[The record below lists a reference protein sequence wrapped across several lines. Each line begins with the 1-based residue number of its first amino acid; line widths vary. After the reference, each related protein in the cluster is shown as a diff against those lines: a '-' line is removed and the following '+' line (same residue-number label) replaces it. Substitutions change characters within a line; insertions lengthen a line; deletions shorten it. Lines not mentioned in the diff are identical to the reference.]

1 MTRKHFRRLISGI
14 YLISTGIGIS
24 ISLIAL
30 YSKLGS
36 DYSTPLTWLAVFE
49 FWTLLLP
56 ALVTCIIVGL
66 VRLTNKIEPLSEE
79 ERQQS
84 FVERLSKTQLFIP
97 LSLLLAVPSAFLAS
111 TIPDIWI
118 RGFFRVFSI
127 FIAVHLFITWL
138 LVLLLRRT
146 TRIRKTGW
154 KIVLIL
160 LFILSTIAYILV
172 STIACD
178 LASTDAFYWSE
189 SHRRSTSD
197 NREYTESDA
206 QRETPDCPDEE
217 VVVSEET
224 AERLA
229 DDAMYI
235 YNQYDWAAL
244 GEDYVYSFVM
254 ECSEILEYN
263 PNAIYTPCIL
273 TSPEEIGEE
282 KYREFAARDS
292 MRFVVKQRLSRFYHQ
307 VFHSDYEDFDSEDFD
322 TMLWWLKKAL
332 LKRKDAIDY
341 NFFAKRV
348 DMLDLAWRELN
359 ALGEKNGRDAFTD
372 LQLCKRGRHVSALA
386 RIRRLHH
393 QSLCTLHGQQKFR
406 RSISVA
412 LGLYVLGA
420 AFQRRNQRHVAHTPR
435 SNTRRVSERTL
446 SAETVLQPDR
456 NIARPKRGLPSLSTW
471 YKPITGRSRS

>member
-154 KIVLIL
+154 K
-160 LFILSTIAYILV
+160 
-172 STIACD
+172 
-178 LASTDAFYWSE
+178 
-189 SHRRSTSD
+189 
-197 NREYTESDA
+197 
-206 QRETPDCPDEE
+206 
-217 VVVSEET
+217 
-224 AERLA
+224 
-229 DDAMYI
+229 
-235 YNQYDWAAL
+235 
-244 GEDYVYSFVM
+244 
-254 ECSEILEYN
+254 
-263 PNAIYTPCIL
+263 
-273 TSPEEIGEE
+273 
-282 KYREFAARDS
+282 
-292 MRFVVKQRLSRFYHQ
+292 
-307 VFHSDYEDFDSEDFD
+307 
-322 TMLWWLKKAL
+322 
-332 LKRKDAIDY
+332 
-341 NFFAKRV
+341 
-348 DMLDLAWRELN
+348 
-359 ALGEKNGRDAFTD
+359 
-372 LQLCKRGRHVSALA
+372 
-386 RIRRLHH
+386 
-393 QSLCTLHGQQKFR
+393 
-406 RSISVA
+406 
-412 LGLYVLGA
+412 
-420 AFQRRNQRHVAHTPR
+420 
-435 SNTRRVSERTL
+435 
-446 SAETVLQPDR
+446 
-456 NIARPKRGLPSLSTW
+456 
-471 YKPITGRSRS
+471 

>member
-160 LFILSTIAYILV
+160 LTF
-172 STIACD
+172 
-178 LASTDAFYWSE
+178 WSRP
-189 SHRRSTSD
+189 SH
-197 NREYTESDA
+197 A
-206 QRETPDCPDEE
+206 
-217 VVVSEET
+217 
-224 AERLA
+224 
-229 DDAMYI
+229 
-235 YNQYDWAAL
+235 
-244 GEDYVYSFVM
+244 
-254 ECSEILEYN
+254 
-263 PNAIYTPCIL
+263 
-273 TSPEEIGEE
+273 TSPRPTHSIG
-282 KYREFAARDS
+282 RNRIAARH
-292 MRFVVKQRLSRFYHQ
+292 RTTGNIRNRTR
-307 VFHSDYEDFDSEDFD
+307 SEKPR
-322 TMLWWLKKAL
+322 TAPT
-332 LKRKDAIDY
+332 KR
-341 NFFAKRV
+341 
-348 DMLDLAWRELN
+348 
-359 ALGEKNGRDAFTD
+359 
-372 LQLCKRGRHVSALA
+372 
-386 RIRRLHH
+386 
-393 QSLCTLHGQQKFR
+393 
-406 RSISVA
+406 
-412 LGLYVLGA
+412 
-420 AFQRRNQRHVAHTPR
+420 
-435 SNTRRVSERTL
+435 
-446 SAETVLQPDR
+446 
-456 NIARPKRGLPSLSTW
+456 
-471 YKPITGRSRS
+471 

>member
-160 LFILSTIAYILV
+160 LFILSTIAYILGLDHRMRPRLDRRILLV
-172 STIACD
+172 GIASPLD
-178 LASTDAFYWSE
+178 IG
-189 SHRRSTSD
+189 
-197 NREYTESDA
+197 
-206 QRETPDCPDEE
+206 QPG
-217 VVVSEET
+217 
-224 AERLA
+224 
-229 DDAMYI
+229 I
-235 YNQYDWAAL
+235 Y
-244 GEDYVYSFVM
+244 G
-254 ECSEILEYN
+254 
-263 PNAIYTPCIL
+263 
-273 TSPEEIGEE
+273 IG
-282 KYREFAARDS
+282 RAAR
-292 MRFVVKQRLSRFYHQ
+292 
-307 VFHSDYEDFDSEDFD
+307 
-322 TMLWWLKKAL
+322 
-332 LKRKDAIDY
+332 
-341 NFFAKRV
+341 N
-348 DMLDLAWRELN
+348 
-359 ALGEKNGRDAFTD
+359 
-372 LQLCKRGRHVSALA
+372 
-386 RIRRLHH
+386 
-393 QSLCTLHGQQKFR
+393 
-406 RSISVA
+406 
-412 LGLYVLGA
+412 
-420 AFQRRNQRHVAHTPR
+420 P
-435 SNTRRVSERTL
+435 
-446 SAETVLQPDR
+446 
-456 NIARPKRGLPSLSTW
+456 GLPRRR
-471 YKPITGRSRS
+471 GSRE

>member
-244 GEDYVYSFVM
+244 VKTTF
-254 ECSEILEYN
+254 IL
-263 PNAIYTPCIL
+263 L
-273 TSPEEIGEE
+273 
-282 KYREFAARDS
+282 
-292 MRFVVKQRLSRFYHQ
+292 
-307 VFHSDYEDFDSEDFD
+307 
-322 TMLWWLKKAL
+322 
-332 LKRKDAIDY
+332 
-341 NFFAKRV
+341 
-348 DMLDLAWRELN
+348 
-359 ALGEKNGRDAFTD
+359 
-372 LQLCKRGRHVSALA
+372 
-386 RIRRLHH
+386 
-393 QSLCTLHGQQKFR
+393 
-406 RSISVA
+406 
-412 LGLYVLGA
+412 
-420 AFQRRNQRHVAHTPR
+420 
-435 SNTRRVSERTL
+435 
-446 SAETVLQPDR
+446 
-456 NIARPKRGLPSLSTW
+456 
-471 YKPITGRSRS
+471 

>member
-160 LFILSTIAYILV
+160 LFMLSTIAYILRPRLDRRILLV
-172 STIACD
+172 GIASPLD
-178 LASTDAFYWSE
+178 IG
-189 SHRRSTSD
+189 
-197 NREYTESDA
+197 
-206 QRETPDCPDEE
+206 QPG
-217 VVVSEET
+217 
-224 AERLA
+224 
-229 DDAMYI
+229 I
-235 YNQYDWAAL
+235 Y
-244 GEDYVYSFVM
+244 G
-254 ECSEILEYN
+254 
-263 PNAIYTPCIL
+263 
-273 TSPEEIGEE
+273 IG
-282 KYREFAARDS
+282 RAAR
-292 MRFVVKQRLSRFYHQ
+292 
-307 VFHSDYEDFDSEDFD
+307 
-322 TMLWWLKKAL
+322 
-332 LKRKDAIDY
+332 
-341 NFFAKRV
+341 N
-348 DMLDLAWRELN
+348 
-359 ALGEKNGRDAFTD
+359 
-372 LQLCKRGRHVSALA
+372 
-386 RIRRLHH
+386 
-393 QSLCTLHGQQKFR
+393 
-406 RSISVA
+406 
-412 LGLYVLGA
+412 
-420 AFQRRNQRHVAHTPR
+420 P
-435 SNTRRVSERTL
+435 
-446 SAETVLQPDR
+446 
-456 NIARPKRGLPSLSTW
+456 GLPRRR
-471 YKPITGRSRS
+471 GSRE

>member
-146 TRIRKTGW
+146 TRK
-154 KIVLIL
+154 
-160 LFILSTIAYILV
+160 
-172 STIACD
+172 
-178 LASTDAFYWSE
+178 
-189 SHRRSTSD
+189 
-197 NREYTESDA
+197 
-206 QRETPDCPDEE
+206 
-217 VVVSEET
+217 
-224 AERLA
+224 
-229 DDAMYI
+229 
-235 YNQYDWAAL
+235 
-244 GEDYVYSFVM
+244 
-254 ECSEILEYN
+254 
-263 PNAIYTPCIL
+263 
-273 TSPEEIGEE
+273 
-282 KYREFAARDS
+282 
-292 MRFVVKQRLSRFYHQ
+292 
-307 VFHSDYEDFDSEDFD
+307 
-322 TMLWWLKKAL
+322 
-332 LKRKDAIDY
+332 
-341 NFFAKRV
+341 
-348 DMLDLAWRELN
+348 
-359 ALGEKNGRDAFTD
+359 
-372 LQLCKRGRHVSALA
+372 
-386 RIRRLHH
+386 
-393 QSLCTLHGQQKFR
+393 
-406 RSISVA
+406 
-412 LGLYVLGA
+412 
-420 AFQRRNQRHVAHTPR
+420 
-435 SNTRRVSERTL
+435 
-446 SAETVLQPDR
+446 
-456 NIARPKRGLPSLSTW
+456 
-471 YKPITGRSRS
+471 